1 MPRLSRDDAWR
12 VIEALQQLSLLD
24 PGKASQLEVARLLGR
39 LTQRADQAAAIPTP
53 RKLRGPAAGRSP
65 APR

>member
-24 PGKASQLEVARLLGR
+24 PGKAAQLEVARLLGR
-39 LTQRADQAAAIPTP
+39 LTQRADQAAAMPMP
-53 RKLRGPAAGRSP
+53 RKLRGPAAGRSS
-65 APR
+65 AAR